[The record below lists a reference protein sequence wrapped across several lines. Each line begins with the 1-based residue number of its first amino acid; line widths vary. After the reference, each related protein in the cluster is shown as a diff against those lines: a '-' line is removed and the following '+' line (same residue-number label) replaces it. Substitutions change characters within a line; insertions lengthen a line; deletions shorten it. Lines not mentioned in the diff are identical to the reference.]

1 MPNRPDSLE
10 KLQLTHELLR
20 PIRKDRT
27 VSVSELRQKLMDAD
41 TKYTRELRAIQRVLE
56 TSSGPDY
63 KVLTIERDE
72 NNMSFRYH
80 RKESAKGIATGAP
93 REIQYLFKD
102 PNLQR
107 FHHQRNT

>member
-1 MPNRPDSLE
+1 MPSRPDSLE
-10 KLQLTHELLR
+10 TLQLTHELLR

-63 KVLTIERDE
+63 KALTI
-72 NNMSFRYH
+72 
-80 RKESAKGIATGAP
+80 
-93 REIQYLFKD
+93 
-102 PNLQR
+102 
-107 FHHQRNT
+107 